1 MKSERIIREIMTTD
15 LVTVKPDTVAKDIYD
30 LFKKY
35 DFHHLPVVENGE
47 ILVGIISKEDFFR
60 VSYLLSNQ
68 TTGKTWSEK
77 HYQTL
82 EAKDFMTTY
91 PMTLDPDDTVGL
103 AADIFLSNKFH
114 ALPVVEDHQLIG
126 IVTTHDLLQFSFN
139 SSYDKSDEDIDEE
152 EVEEDGEGFIA
163 DEDSKN
169 DDNYLF

>member
-1 MKSERIIREIMTTD
+1 MKSERTIREIMTTD
-15 LVTVKPDTVAKDIYD
+15 LVTVKPDAVAKDIYD

-35 DFHHLPVVENGE
+35 NFHHLPVVENGE

-82 EAKDFMTTY
+82 AAKDFMTTY

-114 ALPVVEDHQLIG
+114 ALPVVEDQQLIG

-139 SSYDKSDEDIDEE
+139 SPYADTDNVKGEE
-152 EVEEDGEGFIA
+152 EMDEEGFIA
-163 DEDSKN
+163 GDELRDD

>member
-1 MKSERIIREIMTTD
+1 MKSERTIREIMTTD
-15 LVTVKPDTVAKDIYD
+15 LVTVRPDTVAKEIYD

-35 DFHHLPVVENGE
+35 EFHHLPVVENGE
-47 ILVGIISKEDFFR
+47 VLVGIISKEDFFR

-77 HYQTL
+77 HYQSL

-91 PMTLDPDDTVGL
+91 PMTLDPEDTIGL

-114 ALPVVEDHQLIG
+114 ALPVVEDHRLAG

-139 SSYDKSDEDIDEE
+139 SPYAEKEGEKDEE
-152 EVEEDGEGFIA
+152 DEEFFDGNA
-163 DEDSKN
+163 LQD